1 MEWWE
6 NEGFDQVNEL
16 STKLVDKTFQKR
28 LDQISS
34 GNYNSKKTMNAQMR
48 TVQGYNKRL
57 GHGRDVGY
65 ELHDAAVYG
74 QGRRDG
80 VADFKDKISGRTA
93 MAMTGAA
100 VGYTAYKGGKA
111 LYNKFKNRNKGEE
124 GDAKAA
130 NEGWSWYDDPGAMSI
145 MESYFDE
152 FADAD
157 MQ

>member
-6 NEGFDQVNEL
+6 NDNYEQVDEISKEL
-16 STKLVDKTFQKR
+16 ATRAWNKR
-28 LDQISS
+28 MMQAAIPF
-34 GNYNSKKTMNAQMR
+34 NNPYKKQNINAQMR
-48 TVQGYNKRL
+48 TGIAYGKRVDQGHMIKT
-57 GHGRDVGY
+57 
-65 ELHDAAVYG
+65 
-74 QGRRDG
+74 G
-80 VADFKDKISGRTA
+80 VASSAARA
-93 MAMTGAA
+93 AATGALA
-100 VGYTAYKGGKA
+100 YGAYKGGKA
-111 LYNKFKNRNKGEE
+111 LYNKVKNRNKGEE